1 MIHFHLENLCRALRN
16 QSSYIT
22 GEALA
27 VEFESEE
34 NGERRLHHLLNSG
47 ELGDGAAEPGPSSV
61 FPFVVLP
68 EFEVNG
74 QSVLGQA
81 TVERSIFCQFVLPSQ
96 LSEWQTFTD
105 TNKHWIRRS
114 YKIAAMSGESH
125 EKLHSHDPGHADY
138 MRWTKIL
145 DTGHVNISISSDV
158 YTGDT
163 ANEAQVPVNV
173 NFESGRHFCPWWY
186 QTPPPK
192 ASEYNP
198 GGILQVPNI
207 NMDLLS
213 SYSVVA
219 ELYDT
224 LLQAPEASYVTSD
237 IVNDSFFHETD
248 DGKPRSVI
256 AYPVHQ
262 KLYNS
267 YLDETMRG
275 EGHNESMVEAGADQ
289 LAGMLVVSIEWGSF
303 VDDLLPEGLSNV
315 LIVVRSSCG
324 GLASFL
330 LNGPKVS
337 FLSVVFSLAKGF
349 WQQCESGDRQ
359 NLLIALLMSH
369 CRRLT

>member
-1 MIHFHLENLCRALRN
+1 MVHFHLENLRRALRN

-34 NGERRLHHLLNSG
+34 TGERRLRH
-47 ELGDGAAEPGPSSV
+47 ELAEADAEPGPSSE

-81 TVERSIFCQFVLPSQ
+81 AVERSIFCPFVVPSQ
-96 LSEWQTFTD
+96 LAEWQTFTD
-105 TNKHWIRRS
+105 MNKQWIQQS

-125 EKLHSHDPGHADY
+125 DMLHSHDPRHADY

-158 YTGDT
+158 YTRDT
-163 ANEAQVPVNV
+163 ENEAQVPVNV
-173 NFESGRHFCPWWY
+173 NFESERHFCPWWY

-192 ASEYNP
+192 ASDYNP
-198 GGILQVPNI
+198 AGILEVPNI

-224 LLQAPEASYVTSD
+224 LLRAPEASYVISD
-237 IVNDSFFHETD
+237 IVDDSLAFHETD
-248 DGKPRSVI
+248 DGNPRSVI

-262 KLYNS
+262 KLYNN
-267 YLDETMRG
+267 YLDETLQG
-275 EGHNESMVEAGADQ
+275 EHQNESSTDE
-289 LAGMLVVSIEWGSF
+289 LAGMLVVSIGWGSF

-315 LIVVRSSCG
+315 LIVIRSTCG
-324 GLASFL
+324 GSASFL

-337 FLSVVFSLAKGF
+337 FLSVAFISEKFPAT
-349 WQQCESGDRQ
+349 
-359 NLLIALLMSH
+359 M
-369 CRRLT
+369 